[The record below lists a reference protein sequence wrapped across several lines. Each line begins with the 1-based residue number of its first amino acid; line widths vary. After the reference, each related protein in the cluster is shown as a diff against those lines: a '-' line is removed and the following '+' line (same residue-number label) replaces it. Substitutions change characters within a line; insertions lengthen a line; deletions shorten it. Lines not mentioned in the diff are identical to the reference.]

1 MDGRGCDENQM
12 ITTNISPTFCQ
23 PGITASF
30 LPFMRR
36 QFGFSISG
44 AFLLKTTDSFDTE
57 IMLGNGKRDSAVNTS
72 SDGKSTLNSKLNS
85 PKMFILVSR
94 YLLRVNSVLVGYKFS
109 RTWKMPP
116 PLNN

>member
-1 MDGRGCDENQM
+1 MRGWWKWPIMNMLAAWLVFRQYRQYILRQSMRLGGILKLKFIVRGWEVAYQMNGRGCDENQM

-23 PGITASF
+23 LGITASF

-57 IMLGNGKRDSAVNTS
+57 IM
-72 SDGKSTLNSKLNS
+72 
-85 PKMFILVSR
+85 
-94 YLLRVNSVLVGYKFS
+94 
-109 RTWKMPP
+109 
-116 PLNN
+116 